1 MHPQNCHDPA
11 QASRACQV
19 IFIRLASLAA
29 LMTGRWCG
37 VLRVLAELWMPRLPE
52 FACVAAGPV
61 GAPVLGDPR
70 SEGESV
76 LFNTG
81 GPRSRKRSEQ
91 ISSTIFDSDGGGS
104 HPLGAHRV
112 GRVWAIVTDRRTH
125 QADRPRKS
133 SLRDTAIRLLSDLGF
148 RDEEQAFA
156 QLEGIPREPLHARTK
171 PPGPASDAAC
181 GRQDPT
187 AFLVN
192 ALVLGKCRNGLYDP
206 KRPVIW
212 TEKRLEQWLELH
224 QIQSPFYR

>member
-1 MHPQNCHDPA
+1 MYPQNCHDPA

-29 LMTGRWCG
+29 LMAGRWCG
-37 VLRVLAELWMPRLPE
+37 VLRVLAEPWMRRLPE
-52 FACVAAGPV
+52 FAYVTT
-61 GAPVLGDPR
+61 APVLGAPR
-70 SEGESV
+70 NDGETV

-91 ISSTIFDSDGGGS
+91 IRSTIFDSDGGGS

-112 GRVWAIVTDRRTH
+112 GRVWAIVTDRLPHR
-125 QADRPRKS
+125 ADRPRKS
-133 SLRDTAIRLLSDLGF
+133 SLRNTAIRLLRELGF

-156 QLEGIPREPLHARTK
+156 QLEGIPRESLHARTK
-171 PPGPASDAAC
+171 PTGCASDAAC
-181 GRQDPT
+181 GRQDPS

-224 QIQSPFYR
+224 QIRSPFYR